1 MSWKREIQLI
11 DLDKTQ
17 RLEATCQKCG
27 HSRYP
32 NIHELATKQGLAY
45 EYLDEVERNLI
56 CVNRGC
62 DGRIRL
68 ALTHQG
74 DTEGFVAGLA

>member
-45 EYLDEVERNLI
+45 EYLDEVELFLI
-56 CVNRGC
+56 CINRGC

-68 ALTHQG
+68 ALSHHG
-74 DTEGFVAGLA
+74 DTEGCVAGLA